1 LLFDGA
7 RSDLAKL
14 YAARAAAQRQG
25 SSQSHRTMPLAGRNL
40 VCDLRHRTVR
50 SKGCLSNKKALP
62 MIFKLDVEKLFL
74 MV

>member
-1 LLFDGA
+1 
-7 RSDLAKL
+7 
-14 YAARAAAQRQG
+14 
-25 SSQSHRTMPLAGRNL
+25 MPLAGRNL

-50 SKGCLSNKKALP
+50 STGCLSNKKALP